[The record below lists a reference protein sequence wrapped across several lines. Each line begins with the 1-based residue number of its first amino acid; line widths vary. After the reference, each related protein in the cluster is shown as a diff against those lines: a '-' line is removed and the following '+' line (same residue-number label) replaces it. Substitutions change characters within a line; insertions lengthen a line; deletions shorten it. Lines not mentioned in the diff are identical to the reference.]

1 MTVET
6 NQLFDEKQVQ
16 QFSEARKEP
25 QWFRE
30 LRLKGLELIETT
42 ALPKPD
48 KTKIDNWNFSH
59 GQFELTEKKA
69 VASVSELS
77 DAIRSFIGEAQNER
91 NLLVQ
96 QDSTVVYKELSK
108 ELQEKGVIFTDLQ
121 TALVEHEDKVKKY
134 LFSDVVKV
142 DENRLIAQ
150 HAALMNGGI
159 FIYVPRNV
167 SVELPLQAIY
177 TIDTAGADLYN
188 HVLIVADENSSITY
202 VENYASQT
210 DEAAAVNIVA
220 EVYAE
225 AGAKVAFGAVDNL
238 SSEVTAYIVRRGHVG
253 RDARV
258 DWALGQ
264 MNDGDTISDNT
275 TQLVGEG
282 SWSDAK
288 TVTIGR
294 GKQRQNITTLIVHH
308 GKHSEGHILKHGV
321 MGGEA
326 SLIFN
331 GVTKIEHGATKAN
344 GVQTERVLMLS
355 GKARGDANPILLIDE
370 DDVTAGHAAS
380 VGQVDPMHLYYL
392 MSRGISRQDAE
403 RLVINGFLAPV
414 VEELPVDA
422 VKEQLKEVIERKVR
436 K

>member
-6 NQLFDEKQVQ
+6 NQSIDKKHVQ
-16 QFSEARKEP
+16 QFSETRNEP
-25 QWFRE
+25 QWFRD
-30 LRLKGLELIETT
+30 LRLKGLELMETT
-42 ALPKPD
+42 SLPKPD
-48 KTKIDNWNFSH
+48 KTKIDNWVFSY
-59 GQFELTEKKA
+59 GKFDLEPKEA
-69 VASVSELS
+69 VASIDRLP
-77 DAIRSFIGEAQNER
+77 EALRPFVDEKATER
-91 NLLVQ
+91 NLLIQ
-96 QDSTVVYKELSK
+96 QDSSIVYKATTK
-108 ELQEKGVIFTDLQ
+108 ELNEKGVIFTDLQ
-121 TALVEHEDKVKKY
+121 TAIVEHEDLVKKY

-142 DENRLIAQ
+142 DENRLIAT

-159 FIYVPRNV
+159 FIYVPKNV
-167 SVELPLQAIY
+167 EVELPLQAIY
-177 TIDTAGADLYN
+177 SIDTTGADLYN
-188 HVLIVADENSSITY
+188 HVLIVADENSSVTY
-202 VENYASQT
+202 VENYTSQV
-210 DEAAAVNIVA
+210 EGKAAVNVVA

-225 AGAKVAFGAVDNL
+225 AGAKVAFGAVDHM
-238 SSEVTAYIVRRGHVG
+238 SSDVTSYIVRRGHVA

-275 TQLVGEG
+275 TQLIGDN
-282 SWSDAK
+282 SWADAK

-380 VGQVDPMHLYYL
+380 VGQVDEMQLYYL
-392 MSRGISRQDAE
+392 MSRGISKEEAE
-403 RLVINGFLAPV
+403 RLIINGFLAPV
-414 VEELPVDA
+414 VEQLPVEA
-422 VKEQLKEVIERKVR
+422 VKEQLQAVIERKVS